1 MNMKRPPVCIAPKRL
16 NKHIFNYLPVLR
28 KNTVESHCS
37 TSHQIKN
44 MYRAFLNL
52 PMIENIINFGLRK
65 KIFSRAKKRMPL
77 EDLEIAYICMV
88 LTCGFICLYFLYAVA

>member
-1 MNMKRPPVCIAPKRL
+1 
-16 NKHIFNYLPVLR
+16 
-28 KNTVESHCS
+28 
-37 TSHQIKN
+37 

-77 EDLEIAYICMV
+77 EDLEIAYLHGADLWIYLSLFSIRGCV
-88 LTCGFICLYFLYAVA
+88 EADLLYE